1 MGHLLLKSNL
11 QRLRVV
17 LGLGLLLA
25 AACATTGAGRRRSAR
40 VPVEEALAA
49 AQTDLERGQIL
60 YERSCSRCHA
70 LYMPKSHTAGEW
82 RYFVKKYGRKARL
95 SKDRQL
101 LVYGYL
107 EKNADE

>member
-1 MGHLLLKSNL
+1 
-11 QRLRVV
+11 
-17 LGLGLLLA
+17 
-25 AACATTGAGRRRSAR
+25 
-40 VPVEEALAA
+40 
-49 AQTDLERGQIL
+49 
-60 YERSCSRCHA
+60 
-70 LYMPKSHTAGEW
+70 MPKSHTAGEW